1 MSSDLINEI
10 ETHHSQNK
18 HGLIFGEEYLFSNL
32 LYHIFRNMKSNLI
45 TYANGIVGQYYQT
58 EGNNKLAIYL

>member
-18 HGLIFGEEYLFSNL
+18 HGMIFGEEYGE
-32 LYHIFRNMKSNLI
+32 I
-45 TYANGIVGQYYQT
+45 
-58 EGNNKLAIYL
+58 NN